1 MFFIEVY
8 QKYLMRLIVFFL
20 IFISLNKLTMA
31 EEKKAY
37 FAGGCFW
44 CVEEAF
50 EKTPGV
56 LKAISG
62 YTGGDL
68 KNPTYEQVTY
78 NETGHYE
85 AVEVVYDPKL
95 ISYKQLL
102 NVFWKNIDPYDAKG
116 QFCDKGSSYL
126 TAVFYQ
132 NEDEKIAFEESKKN
146 LGKSDISNFV
156 THIKKLDI
164 FYPAEDYHQDYYKN
178 NPIRYKLYKN
188 GCGRVQRL
196 KKIWD

>member
-1 MFFIEVY
+1 
-8 QKYLMRLIVFFL
+8 
-20 IFISLNKLTMA
+20 MA

-85 AVEVVYDPKL
+85 AVEVIYDPKV
-95 ISYKQLL
+95 ISYDQLL
-102 NVFWKNIDPYDAKG
+102 NVFWKNIDPYDA
-116 QFCDKGSSYL
+116 
-126 TAVFYQ
+126 
-132 NEDEKIAFEESKKN
+132 
-146 LGKSDISNFV
+146 
-156 THIKKLDI
+156 
-164 FYPAEDYHQDYYKN
+164 
-178 NPIRYKLYKN
+178 
-188 GCGRVQRL
+188 
-196 KKIWD
+196 

>member
-1 MFFIEVY
+1 M
-8 QKYLMRLIVFFL
+8 KNLIFFFL
-20 IFISLNKLTMA
+20 IFISLKTSLMA
-31 EEKKAY
+31 SEKKAY

-50 EKTPGV
+50 EKTKGV
-56 LKAISG
+56 SKAISG
-62 YTGGDL
+62 YTGGQVE
-68 KNPTYEQVTY
+68 NPTYEQVTY

-85 AVEVVYDPKL
+85 AVEVVYDPNV
-95 ISYKQLL
+95 ISYEQLL

-132 NEDEKIAFEESKKN
+132 NDLEKKLFQESKVK
-146 LGKSDISNFV
+146 LGKSDIDKFV
-156 THIKKLDI
+156 TNIKKLDV
-164 FYPAEDYHQDYYKN
+164 FYPAEDYHQDYYKK
-178 NPIRYKLYKN
+178 NPIRYKFYKT
-188 GCGRVQRL
+188 GCGRVERL

>member
-1 MFFIEVY
+1 M
-8 QKYLMRLIVFFL
+8 KRLITFFL
-20 IFISLNKLTMA
+20 IIISLNNLSMA
-31 EEKKAY
+31 DEKKAY

-50 EKTPGV
+50 EQTSGV
-56 LKAISG
+56 IKAISG
-62 YTGGDL
+62 YTGGHV

-78 NETGHYE
+78 KNTGHYE
-85 AVEVVYDPKL
+85 AVEVTYDPK
-95 ISYKQLL
+95 IVSYEELL
-102 NVFWKNIDPYDAKG
+102 DVFWKNIDPYDAQG

-126 TAVFYQ
+126 AAVFYQ
-132 NEDEKIAFEESKKN
+132 NDDEKNAFENSKKR
-146 LGKSDISNFV
+146 LGKSDIANFA

-164 FYPAEDYHQDYYKN
+164 FYPAEDYHQDYYKK

-188 GCGRVQRL
+188 GCGRVERL

>member
-1 MFFIEVY
+1 
-8 QKYLMRLIVFFL
+8 
-20 IFISLNKLTMA
+20 MA

-85 AVEVVYDPKL
+85 AVEVIYDPKV
-95 ISYKQLL
+95 ISYDQLL

-132 NEDEKIAFEESKKN
+132 NNEEKKAFEESKKN
-146 LGKSDISNFV
+146 LGKSDIANFV

-178 NPIRYKLYKN
+178 NPIRYKLYKT